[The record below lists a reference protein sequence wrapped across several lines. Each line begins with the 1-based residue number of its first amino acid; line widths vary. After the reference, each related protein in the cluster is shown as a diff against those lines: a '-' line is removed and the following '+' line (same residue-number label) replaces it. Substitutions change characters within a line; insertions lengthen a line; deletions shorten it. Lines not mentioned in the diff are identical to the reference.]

1 MEHRR
6 GRCDRRGWHRL
17 LVEPRRPESIR
28 TRENAYW
35 LAVAAVCIGA
45 FMGQLDASIVT
56 VALPTLQR
64 TFDASV
70 GAVTW
75 VGLSYLLVLV
85 ATVTAV
91 GRFAD
96 MWGRK
101 LLYVYGF
108 AVFVIGSALCGLA
121 PSLGALIAFRVL
133 QAVGAA
139 MLQAN
144 SVAIIVIAVPRASL
158 GKAIGIQGAAQAVG
172 LALGPSVGGLL
183 LAAGG
188 WRLIFMVNVP
198 FGVLGVVAGL
208 LLIPRS
214 LHLSERVPF
223 DWKGLALFFP
233 AVVAVLSAISFGNSY
248 GWTSPLDHRDVRP
261 RIHPRGDL
269 RDLGATRP
277 DPMLDLSLFRRARFR
292 WGITSGLLS
301 YLVMFGVLFLVPF
314 YFERGLGIGAA
325 RAGLELMMMP
335 LALGIVAPFAGRPAD
350 RLGARP
356 LTVGGM
362 SLVAIGLFALG
373 ALRPATPGFLGLLAL
388 IGVGLGLLHPTEQRG
403 DHGIGARAP
412 IRPGLRRAEHDTRHG
427 HRTRTGPDRARIRPC
442 RRYLIRPRH
451 GGPGLRPHCIF
462 LGLAATGAVAL
473 SAIGES
479 APCSRSVLASGMN
492 PANQRLSAR
501 PHRRL
506 ARGVGPF
513 HSDLHADYGVHP
525 PRRSSFRQVS
535 TIPTATTPG
544 SDASV
549 IFKTNSETILWEHTC
564 RTIRDGL
571 RDLECA
577 ERLVHTA

>member
-1 MEHRR
+1 VDADEALRPV
-6 GRCDRRGWHRL
+6 GWRRL
-17 LVEPRRPESIR
+17 LVEPRRPASIR
-28 TRENAYW
+28 SRENAYW
-35 LAVAAVCIGA
+35 LAVGAVCVGA

-121 PSLGALIAFRVL
+121 PTLGALIAFRVL

-214 LHLSERVPF
+214 LHLNERVPF
-223 DWKGLALFFP
+223 DWKGLSLFFP

-248 GWTSPLDHRDVRP
+248 GWTSPVIVGTIVTGLALAVAFVIRER
-261 RIHPRGDL
+261 R
-269 RDLGATRP
+269 AP
-277 DPMLDLSLFRRARFR
+277 DPMLDLRLFRSTRFR

-301 YLVMFGVLFLVPF
+301 YLVLFGVLFLVPF
-314 YFERGLGIGAA
+314 YFERGLGFGAA
-325 RAGLELMMMP
+325 QAGLELMMMP
-335 LALGIVAPFAGRPAD
+335 LALGLAAPFAGRLAD
-350 RLGARP
+350 RVGARP

-362 SLVAIGLFALG
+362 SLVAIALLALG
-373 ALRPATPGFLGLLAL
+373 ALRPATPGFLALLAL
-388 IGVGLGLLHPTEQRG
+388 IGIGLGCFTPPNNAAIMGSVPGQQSGVASGVLNMTRG
-403 DHGIGARAP
+403 MGTA
-412 IRPGLRRAEHDTRHG
+412 
-427 HRTRTGPDRARIRPC
+427 
-442 RRYLIRPRH
+442 
-451 GGPGLRPHCIF
+451 
-462 LGLAATGAVAL
+462 LGLALTGLVFDLAGGTSPARLSVDAAFSLTAFFLGGAAMAAVLL
-473 SAIGES
+473 SVIGGS
-479 APCSRSVLASGMN
+479 RQLSRSA
-492 PANQRLSAR
+492 
-501 PHRRL
+501 L
-506 ARGVGPF
+506 ARV
-513 HSDLHADYGVHP
+513 
-525 PRRSSFRQVS
+525 
-535 TIPTATTPG
+535 
-544 SDASV
+544 
-549 IFKTNSETILWEHTC
+549 E
-564 RTIRDGL
+564 
-571 RDLECA
+571 
-577 ERLVHTA
+577 